1 LWKRRPKRGA
11 IIRVRVDD
19 RRDSSVV
26 LDLQVRR
33 KGVSCR
39 RQPGARSD
47 PLLEVERIKLVWMQ
61 REDKRESG
69 TRSGEPESAA
79 REGGSRK
86 EVRRTFKILREV
98 WLNIG
103 VEKIDIHEGVMIKA
117 LLDSGATG
125 MFMDRQTAARHG
137 FKLQKLERPL
147 MVKNVDGTVN
157 SGGAI
162 THQVEC
168 NVFYKGHM
176 ERMRMDVCDLG
187 KTEVI
192 LGIPWLVA
200 HNPEI
205 NWETGEV
212 KMTRCPPLC
221 GGKGRKKEK
230 IRMTATEEEEKIVRW
245 AIDNKEDWGRE
256 EEIEED
262 HRKIKEMV
270 PKKFLKWRKVFGKVE
285 SERMPTRK
293 IWDHAIDLKET
304 FKP

>member
-1 LWKRRPKRGA
+1 VQSREAK
-11 IIRVRVDD
+11 VQQ
-19 RRDSSVV
+19 SS
-26 LDLQVRR
+26 
-33 KGVSCR
+33 
-39 RQPGARSD
+39 ARSRE
-47 PLLEVERIKLVWMQ
+47 LESAAKEK
-61 REDKRESG
+61 ESG
-69 TRSGEPESAA
+69 MPTERKSAA
-79 REGGSRK
+79 REGGSQQ
-86 EVRRTFKILREV
+86 EVRRTFKMLREV

-103 VEKIDIHEGVMIKA
+103 VEKVDMYEGIIIKA

-137 FKLQKLERPL
+137 FKLQKLERL
-147 MVKNVDGTVN
+147 LVVRNVDGTNN

-187 KTEVI
+187 KTKVI
-192 LGIPWLVA
+192 LGILWLAA

-212 KMTRCPPLC
+212 KMMRCPPLC
-221 GGKGRKKEK
+221 GGRSQKKEK
-230 IRMTATEEEEKIVRW
+230 VKRLKTEEEEKIVRW
-245 AIDNKEDWGRE
+245 AINNKEDWGRE

-285 SERMPTRK
+285 LERMPKRK

>member
-1 LWKRRPKRGA
+1 
-11 IIRVRVDD
+11 
-19 RRDSSVV
+19 
-26 LDLQVRR
+26 
-33 KGVSCR
+33 
-39 RQPGARSD
+39 
-47 PLLEVERIKLVWMQ
+47 
-61 REDKRESG
+61 
-69 TRSGEPESAA
+69 
-79 REGGSRK
+79 
-86 EVRRTFKILREV
+86 
-98 WLNIG
+98 
-103 VEKIDIHEGVMIKA
+103 
-117 LLDSGATG
+117 
-125 MFMDRQTAARHG
+125 
-137 FKLQKLERPL
+137 

-162 THQVEC
+162 MYQVEC
-168 NVFYKGHM
+168 NMFYKGHV

-192 LGIPWLVA
+192 LGMPWLAA

-221 GGKGRKKEK
+221 GGKSKKK
-230 IRMTATEEEEKIVRW
+230 KRVRMMATEEEEKIVHW
-245 AIDNKEDWGRE
+245 AIDDKEDWERE

-262 HRKIKEMV
+262 HRKIEEMV

-293 IWDHAIDLKET
+293 IWNHAIDLKEM